1 MFVFTKTLFS
11 AFLVRISFF
20 RNKLELKLFR
30 ILKFYFGKLFRIIY
44 LFRNKIAY
52 YFQKCCFDSEKI
64 DVINE
69 CDRMSRI
76 FNRKHEFEKY
86 CHKGNGE
93 TFYCLNTKQLGEYWH
108 CVIEDQRIFCPE
120 KCDECEVL

>member
-1 MFVFTKTLFS
+1 M
-11 AFLVRISFF
+11 
-20 RNKLELKLFR
+20 
-30 ILKFYFGKLFRIIY
+30 
-44 LFRNKIAY
+44 AY

-86 CHKGNGE
+86 SHKRNDE

-108 CVIEDQRIFCPE
+108 CVIEDQRVFCPE
-120 KCDECEVL
+120 KCDECEVCKAVIEVLENLQDA